1 MRLDRDPERPLL
13 LDGAMGTQLIARG
26 MRVREE
32 CPEAWNL
39 DRPDDVRAVHAGYID
54 AGVDAIQTNT
64 FGATRPRL
72 KRFGQ
77 EQRLRDL
84 IRAGVS
90 LARSSAAGRL
100 VLGSLGP
107 TGETLPLTDAGDL
120 AWLTDAFAEATTELA
135 GEGVDAIHLETF
147 FHPVEL
153 EAAIRGV
160 RSATSLPVIA
170 SMTLMPGAS
179 GLETPHGVPLAK
191 MLKAVAAG
199 QPDAVGV
206 NCSIEGERMLAAV
219 EQLRDA
225 TTLPVWAKPQAKLS
239 QKCVGAKPQETPDQ
253 FARYAV
259 TLARAGAAAVGG
271 CCGTGPE
278 ELAALRHA
286 LDAAWSKVAS

>member
-1 MRLDRDPERPLL
+1 MRVERDPERPLL
-13 LDGAMGTQLIARG
+13 LDGAMGTELIARG
-26 MRVREE
+26 LRVREE
-32 CPEAWNL
+32 APEAWNL
-39 DRPDDVRAVHAGYID
+39 ERPDDVRAVHAGYV
-54 AGVDAIQTNT
+54 AVGVDVLQTNT

-72 KRFGQ
+72 KRFGR
-77 EQRLRDL
+77 EQQLRDL

-90 LARSSAAGRL
+90 LARDASAGRL

-107 TGETLPLTDAGDL
+107 TGETLPLSGAGDL
-120 AWLTDAFAEATTELA
+120 GWVEEAFAEATTELA
-135 GEGVDAIHLETF
+135 GEGVDGIHLETF

-153 EAAIRGV
+153 EAAIRGA

-179 GLETPHGVPLAK
+179 GLETPHGVPLSR
-191 MLKAVAAG
+191 MIKAIEAA

-225 TTLPVWAKPQAKLS
+225 VSLPVWAKPQAKLS
-239 QKCVGAKPQETPDQ
+239 QKCVGAKPQETPEA
-253 FARYAV
+253 FARHAV
-259 TLARAGAAAVGG
+259 NLARAGASAVGG

-278 ELAALRHA
+278 ELAALRRA
-286 LDAAWSKVAS
+286 LDLAWSKVAS